1 MKFNLTVKKS
11 NPVMD
16 AQLQAGDMLIQNKD
30 ADDRKIYL
38 TTEILGNLK
47 LININTAQAYNKTGY
62 LGMTRQQVI
71 DTVSEHFHKHDWTFI
86 PVEQIAGKDITIN
99 IKA

>member
-1 MKFNLTVKKS
+1 MKFNFTVTKS

-16 AQLQAGDMLIQNKD
+16 AQLKAGDMLIQNKD
-30 ADDRKIYL
+30 ADDRKIYIVA
-38 TTEILGNLK
+38 EILGNLK
-47 LININTAQAYNKTGY
+47 LININTAQAYNRTGY

-71 DTVSEHFHKHDWTFI
+71 DTVNEHFHKYDWTFI
-86 PVEQIAGKDITIN
+86 PVEQIAGKDVTIN